1 MIDPRLTKLAH
12 LLVNYSVQVKQGDKV
27 FLNGTSETGP
37 LFKEVYAQILLAGGH
52 PLPLLGFSDL
62 EEIIYRHGSD
72 EQLTF
77 IHPPSRLAVETYDAS
92 ISISGTLNTKNLSSV
107 DPARIVR
114 RTQARREILDIFMK
128 RAAAGELRWV
138 GTLFPTPAY
147 AQDAEMSLRDF
158 EDFVFSACMPD
169 VNDPV
174 GFWKRLSA
182 QQEKIISWLKG
193 KRRVRITGPETD
205 LELDIT
211 DRVFINCDGHH
222 NMPDGEIFT
231 GPVERS
237 LNGVVRFSYP
247 VIYQGREFTGV
258 RLRFQA
264 GKVIEARADKNE
276 EFLNKILDTDDGAR
290 FVGEFAIG
298 TNTGIQSFTRQI
310 LFDEKIAGS
319 FHLALG
325 AGYPETGSMNKSAL
339 HWDMICDLRA
349 GGEIRVDDTIFYKDG
364 KFALDLD

>member
-1 MIDPRLTKLAH
+1 MVDPRVTKLAQ
-12 LLVNYSVQVKQGDKV
+12 LLVNYSVQVKKGDKV
-27 FLNGTSETGP
+27 FLSGTPETEP
-37 LFKEVYAQILLAGGH
+37 LFKEVYAQILLSGGL

-62 EEIIYRHGSD
+62 EEIIYRHGGD
-72 EQLTF
+72 EQLSF
-77 IHPPSRLAVETYDAS
+77 IHPPSKLAVETYDAS
-92 ISISGTLNTKNLSSV
+92 ISISGTLNTKNLSAV
-107 DPARIVR
+107 DPARVVVR
-114 RTQARREILDIFMK
+114 NQARREIMDIFMK
-128 RAAAGELRWV
+128 RAAVGELRWV

-169 VNDPV
+169 LNDPI
-174 GFWKRLSA
+174 GFWKGLSDH
-182 QQEKIISWLKG
+182 QEKIIAWLRG
-193 KRRVRITGPETD
+193 KEHIRVTGPETD

-211 DRVFINCDGHH
+211 DRAFINCDGHH

-231 GPVERS
+231 GPVETS
-237 LNGVVRFSYP
+237 VNGEVRFSYP
-247 VIYQGREFTGV
+247 AIYQGREFTGV

-276 EFLNKILDTDDGAR
+276 AFLNKILDTDEGSR

-298 TNTGIQSFTRQI
+298 MNTGIQRFTRQI

-325 AGYPETGSMNKSAL
+325 AGYPETGSRNKSSL

-349 GGEIRVDDTIFYKDG
+349 GGEILVDGILFYKDG
-364 KFALDLD
+364 QFVLDFN

>member
-1 MIDPRLTKLAH
+1 MIDPRVTKLAH
-12 LLVNYSVQVKQGDKV
+12 LLVNYSVQVKPGDRV
-27 FLNGTSETGP
+27 FLNGTPETEP
-37 LFKEVYAQILLAGGH
+37 LFKDVYAQILLAGGH

-77 IHPPSRLAVETYDAS
+77 IHPPSKLAVETYDAS
-92 ISISGTLNTKNLSSV
+92 ISISGTINTKNLNAV
-107 DPARIVR
+107 DPARVVVR
-114 RTQARREILDIFMK
+114 SQARREILDIFIK

-169 VNDPV
+169 LNDPV

-182 QQEKIISWLKG
+182 RQEKIIAWLRG
-193 KRRVRITGPETD
+193 KRHVHVTGPETD

-211 DRVFINCDGHH
+211 DRAFINCDGRH

-231 GPVERS
+231 GPVETS
-237 LNGVVRFSYP
+237 VNGVVRFSYP
-247 VIYQGREFTGV
+247 AIYQGREFTGV
-258 RLRFQA
+258 RLSFQA

-276 EFLNKILDTDDGAR
+276 DFLNKILDTDEGSR

-298 TNTGIQSFTRQI
+298 MNTGIQRFTRQI

-325 AGYPETGSMNKSAL
+325 AGYPETGSINKSSL

-349 GGEIRVDDTIFYKDG
+349 GGEIRVDGALLYKDG
-364 KFALDLD
+364 HFVPDLV